1 MNHMNRRVVVTGLGP
16 LTPIGIGKESFWT
29 GLTAGK
35 SGVQRVD
42 NMVDL
47 DGIDVKIGAP
57 ITDFDPLDYMDKKRA
72 RRIERATQ
80 MAIAATQL
88 AIKDANLNLQSID
101 PYRASI
107 LSGTGIGELRTAIDN
122 LHLLDSDGPRRVSPF
137 FIPQFM
143 PNAIP
148 AEIAIEFGCKGPN
161 FGIVSACAS
170 SAHAIGIAASM
181 IHSNYSDVVIVGGSE
196 TLFLR
201 LVYAGFARM
210 GALSQRNDEP
220 TKASRPFDLQRDGFV
235 LGEGAGCIILEEFTQ
250 ARERGAKIYAELCG
264 FGMSADA
271 NHITAPAEEGE
282 GAAAAMKMALST
294 AGLIPTDVDYINAHG
309 TSTPLNDK
317 AETDAI
323 KSVFGAYSYRL
334 KVGATKSQIG
344 HLLGAAGIVEAIATI
359 LSIEHSHIPA
369 TINYEQPDPDC
380 DLDYTPVAY
389 NGPIRVA
396 LTNSF
401 GFGGQNV
408 ALLFSSREIE

>member
-1 MNHMNRRVVVTGLGP
+1 MNKRVVVTGIGP
-16 LTPIGIGKESFWT
+16 LTPIGIDKEAFWT
-29 GLTAGK
+29 GLTTGK

-42 NMVDL
+42 DMVDL

-57 ITDFDPLDYMDKKRA
+57 VTNFNPLDYIDKKRA

-88 AIKDANLNLQSID
+88 AVKDAQLNLKSID
-101 PYRASI
+101 PYRVSV
-107 LSGTGIGELRTAIDN
+107 LSGTGIGELKAAIDN
-122 LHLLDSDGPRRVSPF
+122 LHLLDADGPRRVSPF

-170 SAHAIGIAASM
+170 SAHAIGIAGLM
-181 IHSNYSDVVIVGGSE
+181 IHSDYSDVVIVGGSE
-196 TLFLR
+196 TLFLK

-210 GALSQRNDEP
+210 GALSQQNDQP
-220 TKASRPFDLQRDGFV
+220 TKASRPFDRQRDGFV
-235 LGEGAGCIILEEFTQ
+235 LGEGAGSIILEEFTQ
-250 ARERGAKIYAELCG
+250 AKKRGARIYAELCG

-271 NHITAPAEEGE
+271 HHITAPAEDGA
-282 GAAAAMKMALST
+282 GAAAAMKMALAT
-294 AGLIPTDVDYINAHG
+294 AGLTPTDVDYINAHG
-309 TSTPLNDK
+309 TSTLLNDK
-317 AETDAI
+317 SETDAI
-323 KSVFGAYSYRL
+323 KQVFGDHSYHL
-334 KVGATKSQIG
+334 KVSATKSQIG

-359 LSIEHSHIPA
+359 MSIERSHIPA

-380 DLDYTPVAY
+380 DLDYTPLGY
-389 NGPIRVA
+389 DGQITVA

-408 ALLFSSREIE
+408 SLLFSSREI